1 MHRRW
6 IRKATRALLW
16 TLAIAAVVAVAVVV
30 LFLLLGRVPSEG
42 ERGIITASI
51 AAMAITAGLVA
62 TLGPRMGAAIRRV
75 TGGDRAAPADVARS
89 FSSRMSR
96 SVPLDELVLQ
106 AAEGMRSSMRL
117 RAAEVW
123 LLANDELRP
132 WVGDPGIDRQP
143 VSLGG
148 MDPVTVVQAGL
159 SGHGWL
165 QVWMPS
171 MLQGRED
178 SYVRLAPMANGG
190 ELLGV
195 VVVQRSVNERPF
207 TTDEEGVVVELGR
220 QVGVMVHN
228 AKLDSALQASLDE
241 VRRQAAEL
249 QASRGRIVAATDQA
263 RRRIERDLHDGA
275 QQHIV
280 ALAVRVKLAEQLLDR
295 DPQQAHEAL
304 EGIAVALDETLQELR
319 DLAHGIYP
327 PLLADK
333 GLPAALG
340 SAARRAVLPVTVR
353 AQDLGRY
360 APEAE
365 ATVYFCV
372 LEALQNAG
380 KYAGD
385 ASAVIVAAR
394 EEAGSLVFE
403 VSDDGAGF
411 DVRGR
416 EPGAGFTNMLDRLGA
431 LGGTLRIESAPG
443 KGTHVSGILPVTSV
457 SPVG

>member
-6 IRKATRALLW
+6 LRKVLRVMLWALAL
-16 TLAIAAVVAVAVVV
+16 AVVMAAALVV
-30 LFLLLGRVPSEG
+30 LFLLLGRVPTSG
-42 ERGIITASI
+42 ERGIIAASI
-51 AAMAITAGLVA
+51 GAIAFAAAVVA
-62 TLGPRMGAAIRRV
+62 AFGPRIGAVIRRA
-75 TGGDRAAPADVARS
+75 TGGDLGAPDELARS
-89 FSSRMSR
+89 FTSRMSR

-106 AAEGMRSSMRL
+106 ASEGLRSTMRL

-123 LLANDELRP
+123 LLSEDVLRP
-132 WVGDPGIDRQP
+132 WVGDPDIDRSP
-143 VSLGG
+143 VPLGG
-148 MDPVTVVQAGL
+148 MDPVNVVQAGL
-159 SGHGWL
+159 SGHGWM
-165 QVWMPS
+165 QVWMPQ
-171 MLQGRED
+171 MLEDRD
-178 SYVRLAPMANGG
+178 SYVRMAPMANAG

-195 VVVQRSVNERPF
+195 VVIERPVEDRPF
-207 TTDEEGVVVELGR
+207 SPEEERVLVELAR
-220 QVGVMVHN
+220 QLGVMVHN

-280 ALAVRVKLAEQLLDR
+280 ALAVRIKLAEQLLDR
-295 DPQQAHEAL
+295 DPEQARTAL
-304 EGIAVALDETLQELR
+304 EEIGGALDEALQELR

-340 SAARRAVLPVTVR
+340 SAARRAVVPVTVR
-353 AQDLGRY
+353 AEDLGRY

-380 KYAGD
+380 KYAGEGSRAKVD
-385 ASAVIVAAR
+385 VR
-394 EEAGSLVFE
+394 EEAGSLVFG

-411 DVRGR
+411 DVHGR

-443 KGTHVSGILPVTSV
+443 KGTRVSGALPAT
-457 SPVG
+457 PLD